1 MDQLV
6 TIEIFGQP
14 FTFKADGHVSKA
26 RAVAEYFEKEVSKV
40 ETQLGGKGGAV
51 DKRAILIL
59 AALNITHELLQYK
72 KESQELMGELIERSD
87 GLLHQ
92 LDTKLQ

>member
-1 MDQLV
+1 VDQLV

-14 FTFKADGHVSKA
+14 FTFKSDGHVSKA
-26 RAVAEYFEKEVSKV
+26 KEVAEYLSKAVCKV
-40 ETQLGGKGGAV
+40 ETQLAGKGGTV

-59 AALNITHELLQYK
+59 AALNITYELFEYK
-72 KESQELMGELIERSD
+72 REHQALMGKLIERSE
-87 GLLHQ
+87 GLLQQ